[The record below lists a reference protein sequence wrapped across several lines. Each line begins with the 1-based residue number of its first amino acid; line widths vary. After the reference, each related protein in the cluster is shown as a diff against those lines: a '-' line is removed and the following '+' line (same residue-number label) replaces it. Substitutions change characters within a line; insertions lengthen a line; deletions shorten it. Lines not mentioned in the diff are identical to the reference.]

1 MCDNSVWECRIC
13 PSSSTFR
20 RSNTR
25 IHLAKIAC
33 SDSQTKI
40 AFKTIQ
46 NASSLE
52 SQGTSEVSETIPVP
66 VCNICVTSKKDG
78 TCTRNAQI
86 IWAAKPV
93 NDNYSFRSSDG
104 IGDTFRAMFSNPET
118 LKTFSMSR
126 TKLSYVLGHGIGPVF
141 KEELISDVRASQSP
155 FSLQYDEAT
164 QCQVKKQMELPIRC
178 WSPVHNEVWILH
190 IGIFLG
196 KPRLLHL
203 QVPSCL
209 HLEATTCPL
218 LS

>member
-1 MCDNSVWECRIC
+1 MLNDRWLDETDGNGYKLGLWCCKGKSDTTAYCFVCDNSVWECRIC

-20 RSNTR
+20 RSKTR

-78 TCTRNAQI
+78 TCTSNAEI
-86 IWAAKPV
+86 IWAAKTG

-104 IGDTFRAMFSNPET
+104 IGDTFRAMLSNPET
-118 LKTFSMSR
+118 RETFSMSR
-126 TKLSYVLGHGIGPVF
+126 TKLS
-141 KEELISDVRASQSP
+141 
-155 FSLQYDEAT
+155 
-164 QCQVKKQMELPIRC
+164 
-178 WSPVHNEVWILH
+178 
-190 IGIFLG
+190 
-196 KPRLLHL
+196 
-203 QVPSCL
+203 
-209 HLEATTCPL
+209 
-218 LS
+218 